1 MDNKMDDILLMDA
14 AERYVKGEMSAE
26 EKTFFEEL
34 RKNNPE
40 VDQMVVEQ
48 TYFINEVE
56 KYGDLKNFKHTLVEV
71 EGKLIDEGVINPSK
85 LQGKTKVIYL
95 WNRYK
100 RITAVAASIAGIV
113 SVLTAGLASLY
124 SSSQSNRDLIQL
136 SNDVKSL
143 KAGQIVTN
151 KELNEVKS
159 KTGPKATFK
168 SGGTGFLIDAKG
180 YIITNAHV
188 LKGKNTIA
196 TNAKGEQF
204 VAKVCM
210 KDLDRDIA
218 ILKIEDKDFKPLAS
232 LPYSIN
238 KSVNLAEPIFT
249 MGYPKDEIVYGEGYL
264 SSETGY
270 KSDTLS
276 YQISIAADHGNSG
289 GPVLNRRGDVIGI
302 LTDKSNGGA
311 VFAVKSVYIFKAVE
325 NLKKDSAHANIKLT
339 TVNTIKNT
347 DRVEQVKKVN
357 SCVFLIKSYD

>member
-1 MDNKMDDILLMDA
+1 MDNKMDDILLLDA

-48 TYFINEVE
+48 IYFINEVE

-85 LQGKTKVIYL
+85 LQGKAKVIYL

-113 SVLTAGLASLY
+113 SVLTAGLTSVYNNKTNPEIEKL
-124 SSSQSNRDLIQL
+124 SRKLDVLNKGVTETNNQL
-136 SNDVKSL
+136 ADVKKKSDP
-143 KAGQIVTN
+143 KVT
-151 KELNEVKS
+151 
-159 KTGPKATFK
+159 PK
-168 SGGTGFLIDAKG
+168 SGGTGFLIDVKG

-196 TNAKGEQF
+196 TNAKGEEF
-204 VAKVCM
+204 VARVCM

-218 ILKIEDKDFKPLAS
+218 ILKIDDKDFKPFAS
-232 LPYSIN
+232 LPYGIN

-325 NLKKDSAHANIKLT
+325 NLKKDSAYANIKLT

-357 SCVFLIKSYD
+357 NCVFLIKSYD